1 MVVMRSKKV
10 VFVSHCILNQNA
22 RAMGREKA
30 AGAIRELVEL
40 LSDADVGIVQIPCPQ
55 MEFGNS
61 AVGRKAKEK
70 GTLDTK
76 SYRSACKKMSASI
89 LKQIE
94 SYLAKNYKVVGV
106 LGVELSPTCGVH
118 QISNGSRNVPGKG
131 IFFEEFENEMRKKRF
146 QVPVI
151 GVNLNN
157 MFSTVEKLQSLLE
170 CS

>member
-1 MVVMRSKKV
+1 MRSKKV

-22 RAMGREKA
+22 RAMGLEKA
-30 AGAIRELVEL
+30 AGAVRELVEL
-40 LSDADVGIVQIPCPQ
+40 LSEAGVGIVQIPCPQ
-55 MEFGNS
+55 MEFGNG
-61 AVGRKAKEK
+61 ALGRKASDKD
-70 GTLDTK
+70 GLDTK
-76 SYRSACKKMSASI
+76 KYRDSCRKIAVMT

-94 SYLAKNYKVVGV
+94 TYLAKNYSVVGV
-106 LGVELSPTCGVH
+106 LGVEFSPSCGVH

-131 IFFEEFENEMRKKRF
+131 IFFEEFESEMRKKRF

-170 CS
+170 CT